1 MITSLFIDV
10 NECLRGT
17 DNCSINALCND
28 TTGSYQCSCNIGYNG
43 NGVNCSKQIVILV
56 SFLNLILVLSHSA
69 CTDGQ
74 ILLLNGS
81 TPMEGRVEM
90 CYNNTYGS
98 ICDDK
103 WDVLD
108 ARVVCRKLGFS
119 VEGIYDQ

>member
-1 MITSLFIDV
+1 MLP
-10 NECLRGT
+10 
-17 DNCSINALCND
+17 
-28 TTGSYQCSCNIGYNG
+28 
-43 NGVNCSKQIVILV
+43 
-56 SFLNLILVLSHSA
+56 HSA

-108 ARVVCRKLGFS
+108 ARVVCRKLGYS
-119 VEGIYDQ
+119 VEGIII